1 MSLRAGGS
9 ARTRAAGPTDAG
21 AGGAAVRVVAVAVAA
36 TLLALAVFAASAWR
50 GGEHAVVVEMP
61 AFPSG
66 TAPVASA
73 ERADA
78 ADEPA
83 EDRVQ
88 GEAAADGPAAA
99 DDGEGEGEGE
109 AEAQAELAA
118 GFGDPAFFETPMRV
132 LRRSNIRARPTPE
145 SVALGRADEGTMVI
159 LVDPQ
164 PERGY
169 LRVATGELDGWIW
182 GANLEPADPSLQ
194 PDAPDALPAATEE
207 LAEPTDRPSGRPA
220 GRQ

>member
-9 ARTRAAGPTDAG
+9 DGTRG
-21 AGGAAVRVVAVAVAA
+21 ADGTSEGGSVAVRVVAAAVVA
-36 TLLALAVFAASAWR
+36 TLLALAVFVASAWR
-50 GGEHAVVVEMP
+50 GGERAVVVEMP
-61 AFPSG
+61 ASPSG
-66 TAPVASA
+66 PAPIASA
-73 ERADA
+73 EPADA

-88 GEAAADGPAAA
+88 GEDTAGGPPAA
-99 DDGEGEGEGE
+99 DDGEGE
-109 AEAQAELAA
+109 AQAETAV

-145 SVALGRADEGTMVI
+145 SIALGRADEGTMVI
-159 LVDPQ
+159 LVNPQ

-182 GANLEPADPSLQ
+182 GANLAAADTSQQ
-194 PDAPDALPAATEE
+194 PDAPDALPAAEDP
-207 LAEPTDRPSGRPA
+207 AEASGPPV